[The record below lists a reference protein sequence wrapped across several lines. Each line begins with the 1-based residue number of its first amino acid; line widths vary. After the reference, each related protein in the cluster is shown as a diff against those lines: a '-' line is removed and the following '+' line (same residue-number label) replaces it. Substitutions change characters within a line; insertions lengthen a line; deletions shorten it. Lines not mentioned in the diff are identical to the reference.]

1 MFREMLRSKQHLTK
15 DECVRILKE
24 QKRGVL
30 AVLGDEGYPYCM
42 PIDHWYDEETGRL
55 YFHGLNR
62 GHKID
67 AMKNCSK
74 VCYCV
79 YDQGKHVGEN
89 WWLTVKSVIVFGR
102 AHIIEDKALTEE
114 ISRKLCLKFTD
125 DMEYIDKE
133 VEKSLWR
140 TLLFELEPEH
150 ISGKLVNER

>member
-79 YDQGKHVGEN
+79 YDEGYVEEGDWALN
-89 WWLTVKSVIVFGR
+89 IKSVIVFGR
-102 AHIIEDKALTEE
+102 AFFVDDRHEALEITRQICFKFMDDAEE
-114 ISRKLCLKFTD
+114 IDRMIREST
-125 DMEYIDKE
+125 
-133 VEKSLWR
+133 SP
-140 TLLFELEPEH
+140 LLVFGIEPDH
-150 ISGKLVNER
+150 MTGKLVNES